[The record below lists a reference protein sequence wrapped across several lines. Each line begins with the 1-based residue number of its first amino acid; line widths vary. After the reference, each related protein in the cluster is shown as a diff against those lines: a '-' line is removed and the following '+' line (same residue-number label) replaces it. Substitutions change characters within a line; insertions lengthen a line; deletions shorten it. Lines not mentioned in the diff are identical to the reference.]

1 MPLTEEQLA
10 AVQSIDK
17 HVLVSAGAGSGK
29 TSVLVERYLEVLR
42 RNDDAEVGDI
52 IAVTFTRK
60 AAEEMR
66 TRLKEGLKKLSGQAS
81 TDGEFERWNKCLVEI
96 ESSRIGTIHSLCD
109 FLLKTRATE
118 AAVDPRFELLDDL
131 ERARLLD
138 DSVRAT
144 ISDLIDRSAA
154 EHAELLDFPLE
165 QITEMLKQ
173 LVSTSLKF
181 TESRDLLLETPLP
194 AEAEG
199 EARHHHRQRVILK
212 LREFAGN
219 FTRKTY
225 MVAAARMLS
234 QKTFKL
240 NSKYLLDNPWPERG
254 STLAERQDEVCTLI
268 LRLQDSQGA
277 DYEAM
282 EQLASL
288 GLTRAGGEKGSTV
301 REAIKAIR
309 NEAKKVKLTPQLHE
323 VDETAFAV
331 IASLIQLTE
340 QTRHAYEQ
348 GKKQHQKLDFDDLI
362 SRTAALVQPGAG
374 GQRRIRLHNLR
385 ALLVDEFQDTNKIQA
400 RMLAALAAGNPAT
413 RLFLI
418 GDDKQSIYKFQGAD
432 VGTFNLCKAIV
443 GNLSEGNSES
453 QPETTDWPTLT
464 GQGELRSL
472 SKSFRS
478 HPAIVEFV
486 NVLFHRLFD
495 ATDDSEAFRSR
506 FQALNAAR
514 TAVEDEPCRVE
525 IVTFPV
531 DDDNVD
537 SGEQEQEFAVHKQAP
552 SAVQN
557 EAKVLAKYIQDC
569 VQNELKVFDKDGKQR
584 PARYGDFAV
593 LLQANG
599 DFAAIE
605 AALADMEI
613 PFVSFAGAGYLD
625 RQEILDLENLLKWLL
640 APQDGHALLSAL
652 RSPMFGVSDDFIHDF
667 KTQQGPSIWAAMRKS
682 AEKDR
687 EPALL
692 RTVSLLREFLNRA
705 GEYSTEQLIR
715 YILMR
720 SNYDA
725 VLCAVPGGKQRS
737 RNVWKFADL
746 AARYHEVD
754 LRGFLTNLQAMRD
767 NGVKNLTDAPLTA
780 DDSVKIMTVH
790 KSKGLEFGVVVLP
803 RLARRVHGTTGKL
816 LFGKEFGIAVDPTRD
831 SDETKPSFFRAV
843 DALNRLLDEEEK
855 KRLLYVAL
863 TRARDH
869 LALLMPAKD
878 NTSVSF
884 AKWLQEG
891 LDLDDLTEFHDRPIE
906 RVITSGGRSARFLL
920 RSMNIPDGE
929 AALAAIGN
937 GEENTGTQTLVL
949 NPTLLDPV
957 GKVAGDIT
965 PVPWQ
970 SLVRATPS
978 AAEPSVHATITG
990 SYFHLLMDRMSY
1002 NLQTVSREV
1011 MVDLLVHSQV
1021 AVYHPALQAQLLE
1034 EGEKLL
1040 AIFAASPLMQ
1050 LMKTAR
1056 RSIHETT
1063 YFTLRDGISQ
1073 DERRPDLLLEDKSG
1087 NWSIIDYKTD
1097 HFKRTEIAKQAKTH
1111 RAQLVGY
1118 ADDFAKLTGL
1128 EPRTFVYFAQ
1138 FGILHE
1144 LDCRQPVQLRLI

>member
-1 MPLTEEQLA
+1 MPLTDEQLA

-52 IAVTFTRK
+52 VAVTFTRK

-66 TRLKEGLKKLSGQAS
+66 TRLKEGLKKLSDEA
-81 TDGEFERWNKCLVEI
+81 TTEHEAERWNKCLVEI

-131 ERARLLD
+131 ERAQLLD
-138 DSVRAT
+138 DSVRTT
-144 ISDLIDRSAA
+144 ISYLIDESAA
-154 EHAELLDFPLE
+154 EHSELLDFPLE

-181 TESRDLLLETPLP
+181 AESRDLLLATTAPPEDESG
-194 AEAEG
+194 AKNH
-199 EARHHHRQRVILK
+199 RHRVISK
-212 LREFAGN
+212 LRAFARQ
-219 FTRKTY
+219 FTKKTY
-225 MVAAARMLS
+225 MAAATQMMS
-234 QKTFKL
+234 QKMFKL
-240 NSKYLLDNPWPERG
+240 NCKYLLDNPWPERG
-254 STLAERQDEVCTLI
+254 STLAERQEEVCSLLI
-268 LRLQDSQGA
+268 RLQDSKGA
-277 DYEAM
+277 DHEAM
-282 EQLASL
+282 EQLAGL
-288 GLTRAGGEKGSTV
+288 NLTRAGGEQGSTV
-301 REAIKAIR
+301 REAIKAVR
-309 NEAKKVKLTPQLHE
+309 NEAKKVKLTPQLNE
-323 VDETAFAV
+323 VDEHSFAI
-331 IASLIQLTE
+331 IASLIQLVE
-340 QTRHAYEQ
+340 QTRHTYEQ
-348 GKKQHQKLDFDDLI
+348 GKKHHQKLDFDDLI
-362 SRTAALVQPGAG
+362 ARTAELVQPAA
-374 GQRRIRLHNLR
+374 GQRGITMHNMR

-400 RMLAALAAGNPAT
+400 RMLAALAAGNPKT

-432 VGTFNLCKAIV
+432 VGTFNLCKGII
-443 GNLSEGNSES
+443 GNLSETSAPVASADANG
-453 QPETTDWPTLT
+453 WPTLQ

-495 ATDDSEAFRSR
+495 ATEDAEAFRSR

-514 TAVEDEPCRVE
+514 TAEENAPCRVE
-525 IVTFPV
+525 IVTFPIDEDR
-531 DDDNVD
+531 DDA
-537 SGEQEQEFAVHKQAP
+537 STEQEFAVHQQAP
-552 SAVQN
+552 STVQT
-557 EAKVLAKYIQDC
+557 EAKVLAKYIQEC
-569 VQNELKVFDKDGKQR
+569 VENELKVFGRDGTQR

-605 AALADMEI
+605 AALADREI

-640 APQDGHALLSAL
+640 CPQDGHALLSAL
-652 RSPMFGVSDDFIHDF
+652 RSPMFGVSDDFIHEF
-667 KTQQGPSIWAAMRKS
+667 KTKQGPSIWAAMRKI

-692 RTVSLLREFLNRA
+692 RTVALLREFLNRA

-746 AARYHEVD
+746 AARYND
-754 LRGFLTNLQAMRD
+754 AGLRGFLVNLQAMRD

-803 RLARRVHGTTGKL
+803 RLTRRVHGAAGKL
-816 LFGKEFGIAVDPTRD
+816 HFGKEFGIAVDPTRD
-831 SDETKPSFFRAV
+831 AEETKPAFFRAV
-843 DALNRLLDEEEK
+843 DALNRMLDEEEK

-869 LALLMPAKD
+869 LALLMPTKD

-884 AKWLQEG
+884 GKWLQEG
-891 LDLDDLTEFHDRPIE
+891 LDLDDLTEFHEQPVE
-906 RVITSGGRSARFLL
+906 RSITSGGRTARFLL
-920 RSMNIPDGE
+920 RSMNVPEIEPPAESVDS
-929 AALAAIGN
+929 ADDD
-937 GEENTGTQTLVL
+937 GTQTLVL

-957 GKVAGDIT
+957 GRVAGDIT

-978 AAEPSVHATITG
+978 IAEPAVHATIVG

-1002 NLQTVSREV
+1002 KLQPLSREV

-1021 AVYHPALQAQLLE
+1021 GVYHPLLQKQLLE

-1050 LMKTAR
+1050 RMKTAR
-1056 RSIHETT
+1056 RLIHETT
-1063 YFTLRDGISQ
+1063 YFTMRDGLTQ
-1073 DERRPDLLLEDKSG
+1073 DERRPDLLLEDQFG
-1087 NWSIIDYKTD
+1087 NWMIIDYKTD
-1097 HFKRTEIAKQAKTH
+1097 HFKRNELARQAKTH

-1118 ADDFAKLTGL
+1118 ADDFAKLTSL
-1128 EPRTFVYFAQ
+1128 EPGTFVYFAQ